1 MKSMAKKK
9 FTKSTHTKKKVA
21 KKAVKVPMLLVDRP
35 MAEHDLDEEITAE
48 MLQPSNVR
56 ERISISFREDL
67 LDAIRAKAEELG
79 IGYQVL
85 IQMTLQNLF
94 LPQAEGQKEKL
105 DKRTEA
111 LLNLESVKLQLDKIR
126 EAL

>member
-1 MKSMAKKK
+1 MAKKK
-9 FTKSTHTKKKVA
+9 FTKSTHTKKKAA
-21 KKAVKVPMLLVDRP
+21 KKAVKAPMLLLDRP
-35 MAEHDLDEEITAE
+35 MSKHDLDEEITAE

-126 EAL
+126 KAL